1 MTDDELLAVLDEAAD
16 AVRAAL
22 DGLADWGPA
31 GTRAGQYRSDL
42 AADDAC
48 LAVLDA
54 AGLGWLSEESGVAHG
69 DRDVVVIVD
78 PVDGSTNAS
87 RGIPWYAT
95 SLCAVDGDGPRVALV
110 ADQARDRRYRAV
122 RGGGATVDGRA
133 LTPSGATELGRA
145 VVGLSGYPSRHL
157 GWKQFRAL
165 GAAAL
170 DLCAVAE
177 GILDGY
183 IDCSPSA
190 HGSWDYAAG
199 LLICAEAGVPVVD
212 AFDRQLVVL
221 GHDDR
226 RTPVA
231 GATPVLLDAL
241 VEARR
246 GLRWPDDPPG
256 PWADRPEETGR
267 RSSGSTERRR

>member
-1 MTDDELLAVLDEAAD
+1 MGDDELLSTLRAAAD

-22 DGLADWGPA
+22 DGLPDWGLA

-69 DRDVVVIVD
+69 DREVVVIVD

-87 RGIPWYAT
+87 RGIPWFAT
-95 SLCAVDGDGPRVALV
+95 SLCAVDGDGPLAAVV
-110 ADQARDRRYRAV
+110 VNQATGRRYEAV
-122 RGGGATVDGRA
+122 RGGGATVDGA
-133 LTPSGATELGRA
+133 PLHPSGETSLANA
-145 VVGLSGYPSRHL
+145 IVGMSGYPNHYL

-177 GILDGY
+177 GVLDGY
-183 IDCSPSA
+183 LDCSPSA
-190 HGSWDYAAG
+190 HGSWDYAGG
-199 LLICAEAGVPVVD
+199 LLVCAEAGVPVVD
-212 AFDRQLVVL
+212 AFGRDLITL
-221 GHDDR
+221 DHDGR
-226 RTPVA
+226 RTPIA
-231 GATPVLLDAL
+231 GATVAL
-241 VEARR
+241 TDELVAARR
-246 GLRWPDDPPG
+246 TLQWPDDPPIPG
-256 PWADRPEETGR
+256 GV
-267 RSSGSTERRR
+267 

>member
-1 MTDDELLAVLDEAAD
+1 MDDDDLLAVLEAAAS
-16 AVRAAL
+16 AVRRAL
-22 DGLADWGPA
+22 AGLDDWGLA
-31 GTRAGQYRSDL
+31 GTRSGQYRSDL

-54 AGLGWLSEESGVAHG
+54 ARLGWLSEESGVAHA

-95 SLCAVDGDGPRVALV
+95 SLCAVDRDGPRAALV
-110 ADQARDRRYRAV
+110 VDQAGDRHYRAI
-122 RGGGATVDGRA
+122 RGGGATIDGSP
-133 LTPSGATELGRA
+133 LVPSGATELSRSI
-145 VVGLSGYPSRHL
+145 VGLSGYPPHDL

-177 GILDGY
+177 GIFDGY

-199 LLICAEAGVPVVD
+199 LLICAEAGAPVVD
-212 AFDRQLVVL
+212 AFDRELIAL
-221 GHDDR
+221 GHEDR

-231 GATPVLLDAL
+231 GATPALLGQL
-241 VEARR
+241 VAARR
-246 GLRWPDDPPG
+246 TLHWPQDPVL
-256 PWADRPEETGR
+256 DRP
-267 RSSGSTERRR
+267 